1 MSSLVWIAVAL
12 GIGVLLSA
20 LVFWLWWR
28 GERQSWQTRLAIA
41 EQSFAQQQETR
52 LQAEE
57 LLCQARA
64 ELQSLTADLQ
74 DARVQLA
81 AARTMAAQLQ
91 QLQGEHGRLQ
101 EQGVR
106 QSGQLA
112 ELQERLLQERRQ
124 AEEKQRLLSE
134 AEERLRQTFAALS
147 SDALRRNNEDFL
159 RLAHENLTRFQE
171 QARQDWEGRQ
181 NNFGQIVAP
190 IRESLGKMNERLD
203 GLEQVRNS
211 AYSALTEQLRG
222 LVQDHLPRLHEE
234 TAALVKALRQP
245 AARGR
250 WGEMQLKRVVEMAGM
265 LSHCDFIEQASIQTE
280 DGVQRP
286 DLLVRLPGNKQI
298 IVDAKAPLNAY
309 LQAVEAR
316 DDTERQ
322 RHLLKHAA
330 ELRTHL
336 QQLGRKSYWE
346 QLPGSPEFVV
356 LFLPGEDF
364 FSAALQ
370 SDPSLIEYG
379 MEQKVIVATPTTLIA
394 LLRAAAYGW
403 RQEAVAA
410 NAQAVSAL
418 GRELHDRLLTLSGHW
433 SKAGRQLQS
442 AVQSYNQATASLE
455 TRVLVSARKFPELG
469 ATIGDREIS
478 TLEPVELQVRNL
490 QVRETEATSAT
501 DDLPPVSPVPRPRE
515 D

>member
-1 MSSLVWIAVAL
+1 MLPPAWIALAFVV
-12 GIGVLLSA
+12 GVLLGA
-20 LVFWLWWR
+20 FVLWLWWR
-28 GERQSWQTRLAIA
+28 AERQGWQSRLAAA
-41 EQSFAQQQETR
+41 ERNLAQQQASCRQLEGSLR
-52 LQAEE
+52 QGREE
-57 LLCQARA
+57 AQSLGN
-64 ELQSLTADLQ
+64 ELQHT
-74 DARVQLA
+74 RVQF
-81 AARTMAAQLQ
+81 
-91 QLQGEHGRLQ
+91 
-101 EQGVR
+101 
-106 QSGQLA
+106 A
-112 ELQERLLQERRQ
+112 ELQERLRQERERGEERQ
-124 AEEKQRLLSE
+124 QVLSE
-134 AEERLRQTFAALS
+134 AQERLSQAFAALS

-159 RLAHENLTRFQE
+159 RLAQENLARFQE

-181 NNFGQIVAP
+181 NSFGQLVTP

-250 WGEMQLKRVVEMAGM
+250 WGEMQLRRVVEMAGM
-265 LSHCDFIEQASIQTE
+265 LAHCDFVEQASLHSD

-286 DLLVRLPGNKQI
+286 DLLVRLPGDKQI

-309 LQAVEAR
+309 LHAVEAS
-316 DDTERQ
+316 DDAERQ
-322 RHLLKHAA
+322 RYLLKHAA

-336 QQLGRKSYWE
+336 QQLGKKSYWE

-403 RQEAVAA
+403 RQEAVAS
-410 NAQAVSAL
+410 NAQAISSL

-433 SKAGRQLQS
+433 SKLGKQLQS

-455 TRVLVSARKFPELG
+455 TRVMVSARKFPELG
-469 ATIGDREIS
+469 ATPSEREIPA
-478 TLEPVELQVRNL
+478 LEPVDLLVRGSA
-490 QVRETEATSAT
+490 VREGDEEA
-501 DDLPPVSPVPRPRE
+501 
-515 D
+515 

>member
-1 MSSLVWIAVAL
+1 MSAPAWIVAAF
-12 GIGVLLSA
+12 GIGVLLGVLS
-20 LVFWLWWR
+20 FWFWWR
-28 GERQSWQTRLAIA
+28 GEKRLFQSKLSEA
-41 EQSFAQQQETR
+41 EQRLVGQQEIQ
-52 LQAEE
+52 LQAENALRQTRE
-57 LLCQARA
+57 EVRTLSLQLQESRIALASAEASLSQLPPLRA
-64 ELQSLTADLQ
+64 EQA
-74 DARVQLA
+74 
-81 AARTMAAQLQ
+81 
-91 QLQGEHGRLQ
+91 RLQ
-101 EQGVR
+101 EEVTR
-106 QSGQLA
+106 QNARLA

-124 AEEKQRLLSE
+124 AEEKQQLLSQ
-134 AEERLRQTFAALS
+134 AEERLRESFAALS
-147 SDALRRNNEDFL
+147 GAALRRNNEDFL
-159 RLAHENLTRFQE
+159 RLAQENLARFQE
-171 QARQDWEGRQ
+171 QARQDLEGRQ
-181 NNFGQIVAP
+181 TAFGQFVAP
-190 IRESLGKMNERLD
+190 LRESLGKMNERLD
-203 GLEQVRNS
+203 GLEQVRTS
-211 AYSALTEQLRG
+211 AYSALMEQLRG

-250 WGEMQLKRVVEMAGM
+250 WGEMQLRRVVEMAGM
-265 LSHCDFIEQASIQTE
+265 VAHCDFVEQASMSSEEGI
-280 DGVQRP
+280 QRP
-286 DLLVRLPGNKQI
+286 DLLVRLPGDKQI
-298 IVDAKAPLNAY
+298 VVDAKAPLNAY

-316 DDTERQ
+316 DDAERQ
-322 RHLLKHAA
+322 GHLHKHAA

-336 QQLGRKSYWE
+336 QQLGRKGYWQ

-370 SDPSLIEYG
+370 ADPGLIEYG

-418 GRELHDRLLTLSGHW
+418 GRELHDRLLTLTGHW
-433 SKAGRQLQS
+433 AKLGRNLHS

-469 ATIGDREIS
+469 ATSGDRELS
-478 TLEPVELQVRNL
+478 LLEPVELQVRDL
-490 QVRETEATSAT
+490 QQHEAGEAGITSA
-501 DDLPPVSPVPRPRE
+501 PARVSPAPEPEE

>member
-1 MSSLVWIAVAL
+1 MSSPVWIAAAL
-12 GIGVLLSA
+12 SIGALLGA
-20 LVFWLWWR
+20 LVFWFWWR
-28 GERQSWQTRLAIA
+28 GERQSWQSRLIAA
-41 EQSFAQQQETR
+41 EQKFVQQQEAR
-52 LQAEE
+52 LQGEE
-57 LLCQARA
+57 LLRQAQA
-64 ELQSLTADLQ
+64 ELRSLTADLQ
-74 DARVQLA
+74 STQVRLA
-81 AARTMAAQLQ
+81 TTQTIAAQLQ
-91 QLQGEHGRLQ
+91 NLQGEYARLQ
-101 EQGVR
+101 EQGVK

-112 ELQERLLQERRQ
+112 ELRERLLQEQRQ
-124 AEEKQRLLSE
+124 ADEKQRLLSE

-159 RLAHENLTRFQE
+159 RLAQENLARFQE
-171 QARQDWEGRQ
+171 QARKDWEGRQ
-181 NNFGQIVAP
+181 NNFGQLVAP

-203 GLEQVRNS
+203 GLEQARNS
-211 AYSALTEQLRG
+211 AYSALMEQLRG

-250 WGEMQLKRVVEMAGM
+250 WGEIQLKRVVEMAGM
-265 LSHCDFIEQASIQTE
+265 LSHCDFIEQASMSTE

-286 DLLVRLPGNKQI
+286 DLLVRLPGDKQI

-316 DDTERQ
+316 DDAERQ
-322 RHLLKHAA
+322 RHLHKHAA

-379 MEQKVIVATPTTLIA
+379 MEQRVIVATPTTLIA

-410 NAQAVSAL
+410 NAQLVSAL

-433 SKAGRQLQS
+433 SKVGRQLQS

-455 TRVLVSARKFPELG
+455 TRVMVSARRFPELG
-469 ATIGDREIS
+469 VTSGDREIS
-478 TLEPVELQVRNL
+478 ALEPVELQVRGL
-490 QVRETEATSAT
+490 QLREAEATG
-501 DDLPPVSPVPRPRE
+501 DPPSVSPAPGPEE